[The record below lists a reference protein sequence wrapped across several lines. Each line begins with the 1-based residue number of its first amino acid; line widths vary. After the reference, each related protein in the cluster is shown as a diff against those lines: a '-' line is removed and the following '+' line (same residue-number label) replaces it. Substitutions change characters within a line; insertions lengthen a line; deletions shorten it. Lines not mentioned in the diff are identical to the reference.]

1 VALLEVVRRQKV
13 DDSTKQTI
21 VAHRRLNK
29 IQPIGLM
36 RAYAR
41 RKCFRVPR
49 QVGPRGVGFGID
61 WSPMDLVERV
71 ALVTG
76 GRRIGAVVA
85 TELAR
90 RGADVAL
97 VYRESRTEAE
107 ETAAAVRAL
116 GRRAVVLQADLASAA
131 GPERA
136 VDEAVGHLGRL
147 DVLVNMA
154 SHYRRLPWDEMDVA
168 DWDAQMAVDL
178 RAAWLCARAAV
189 PHMRR
194 VRGGRIVNFSDWVAR
209 SGRPRYTG
217 YLAYYVAK
225 AGVAA
230 LTEALALELA
240 ADQILVNAIAPG
252 PIVAPEGTSDE
263 EFAQVERA
271 TPLGRWGGE
280 MEIAKAVL
288 ALVDTDFMTGE
299 TVRVDGGRHLK

>member
-1 VALLEVVRRQKV
+1 MEL
-13 DDSTKQTI
+13 
-21 VAHRRLNK
+21 
-29 IQPIGLM
+29 G
-36 RAYAR
+36 
-41 RKCFRVPR
+41 
-49 QVGPRGVGFGID
+49 G
-61 WSPMDLVERV
+61 RV

-76 GRRIGAVVA
+76 GKRIGAVVA

-97 VYRESRTEAE
+97 VYRASRTEAE
-107 ETAAAVRAL
+107 ETAAAIRAL
-116 GRRAVVLQADLASAA
+116 GRRAAVLRADLAAPDAA
-131 GPERA
+131 ERA
-136 VDEAVGHLGRL
+136 VEETVGQLGRL

-154 SHYRRLPWDEMDVA
+154 SMYQMKSFDELAVA

-194 VRGGRIVNFSDWVAR
+194 VRGGRIVNFSDWMAR
-209 SGRPRYTG
+209 SGRPRYRG
-217 YLAYYVAK
+217 YLPYYVAK
-225 AGVAA
+225 AGIVA
-230 LTEALALELA
+230 LTEALAFELA
-240 ADQILVNAIAPG
+240 SDQILVNAVAPG

-280 MEIAKAVL
+280 IEIAKAVV
-288 ALVDTDFMTGE
+288 ALVESDFMTGE